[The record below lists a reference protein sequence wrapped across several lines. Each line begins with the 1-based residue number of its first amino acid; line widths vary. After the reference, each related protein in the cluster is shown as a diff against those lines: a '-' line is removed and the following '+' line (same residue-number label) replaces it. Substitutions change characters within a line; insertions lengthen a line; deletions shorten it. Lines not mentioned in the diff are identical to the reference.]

1 MTADPA
7 TCSFQGSPI
16 AREIDFRTSC
26 DIAKRTMAQSF
37 VPYVNANAAAGAP
50 AVIKI
55 GDKEITAPTIG
66 KLNDKAMVST
76 RIALPRSRRSRRM
89 CGRCCCCWFEHQ
101 GRRQGHEYADGTGDP
116 CTSSSS
122 SPWFMVPIAAMLV
135 ELFPTRIRYVDE
147 LAVPHW

>member
-37 VPYVNANAAAGAP
+37 VPYVNAKAAAGAP

-55 GDKEITAPTIG
+55 GDKNYGTDRQTE
-66 KLNDKAMVST
+66 
-76 RIALPRSRRSRRM
+76 R
-89 CGRCCCCWFEHQ
+89 Q
-101 GRRQGHEYADGTGDP
+101 GRR
-116 CTSSSS
+116 
-122 SPWFMVPIAAMLV
+122 F
-135 ELFPTRIRYVDE
+135 
-147 LAVPHW
+147 